1 VNQPAS
7 LVEIYGVRH
16 HGPGSARAVHA
27 ALDAF
32 MPSVVLIEGPADA
45 DDLIPMLADAATE
58 PPLALFTYAVDE
70 PGHAAFWPFAV
81 FSPEWQALSWAREH
95 DVPVKFC
102 DLPAAAML
110 AEPLT
115 TTVVTDEIR
124 RDPIAML
131 AEASG
136 YDDPE
141 RWWDDVVE
149 SRSHGPGAF
158 AAIAEA
164 MTELRSA
171 TALLPDDERV
181 REDRRE
187 AHMRTILRA
196 TCKTADRVAV
206 VCGAW
211 HVPALTAPL
220 PAAAA
225 DAKLLAGLPKRK
237 VALTWIGWTH
247 SRLATASGYGAG
259 VPSPG
264 WYHHLFNSTRTPIA
278 SWLTKVANVL
288 RAEDLPVSS
297 AHVIEAVRLAETL
310 AVMRGRALAGL
321 AEVTEAT
328 RSVMCD
334 GDDVALALVTQ
345 RLVVG
350 EALGTAPLSA
360 PMVPLEQDLR
370 AQARTLR
377 LKFEADPRPLD
388 LDVRKDGDLAR
399 SHLLHRLSLLGIPW
413 GKRARGEVRSKGTFH
428 ETWRLLWAPELQ
440 LGLVD
445 AARLGA
451 TVEDAASAKLID
463 SARSPSTGLAAL
475 SAAVELALLA
485 DLPRVFPDLLTAL
498 DARAA
503 GDVDV
508 THLMDALPAL
518 VQALRYGNVRRTD
531 LRSLGQS
538 VDTML
543 IRICAALPAAAGN
556 LDDEAAAVFRR
567 HITATHTAVHLLENP
582 PDLARWLDVLAGL
595 ADRSDLHGLLAGLV
609 TRMLRDSGRL
619 DADAAALRFGR
630 ALSLG
635 ASAATK
641 AAWIEGFLAGGGM
654 LLIHDD
660 GLLALLDDWVCAL
673 PSQAFVDVLPLLR
686 RAFGSFASGER
697 RAIGE
702 QIKRGSKTRSGA
714 DDGDDLDY
722 ERAAPAL
729 ATVAL
734 LMGLGS

>member
-16 HGPGSARAVHA
+16 HGPGSARAVRA

-32 MPSVVLIEGPADA
+32 MPSAVLIEGPADA
-45 DDLIPMLADAATE
+45 DDLIPMLADASTE

-81 FSPEWQALSWAREH
+81 FSPEWQALSWAQEH
-95 DVPVKFC
+95 GVPVRFC

-110 AEPLT
+110 AEPVALP
-115 TTVVTDEIR
+115 VVTDEVR

-131 AEASG
+131 AEALG

-141 RWWDDVVE
+141 RWWDDVIE
-149 SRSHGPGAF
+149 SRSHSPGAF

-164 MTELRSA
+164 MAELRSNA
-171 TALLPDDERV
+171 AVLPEDERV
-181 REDRRE
+181 REGRRE
-187 AHMRTILRA
+187 AHMRTILRS

-211 HVPALTAPL
+211 HVPALMAPL

-225 DAKLLAGLPKRK
+225 DAKLLAGIPKRK
-237 VALTWIGWTH
+237 VALTWVGWTH
-247 SRLATASGYGAG
+247 SRLAASSGYGAG
-259 VPSPG
+259 VSSPG
-264 WYHHLFNSTRTPIA
+264 WYHHLFNNTETPVA

-297 AHVIEAVRLAETL
+297 AHVIESVRLAETL
-310 AVMRGRALAGL
+310 AIMRGRAMAGL

-345 RLVVG
+345 RLVIG
-350 EALGTAPLSA
+350 EALGTAPFSA
-360 PMVPLEQDLR
+360 PMVPLERDLR

-377 LKFEADPRPLD
+377 MRFEPDPRALD

-399 SHLLHRLSLLGIPW
+399 SLLLHRLGLLGIPW

-440 LGLVD
+440 IGLVD
-445 AARLGA
+445 AARWGA
-451 TVEDAASAKLID
+451 TVEDAATAKLID
-463 SARSPSTGLAAL
+463 SARAPSTNLGAL

-485 DLPRVFPDLLTAL
+485 DLPRAFPDLLTAL

-518 VQALRYGNVRRTD
+518 VRALRYGDVRRTD
-531 LRSLGQS
+531 LSSLGHS
-538 VDTML
+538 VDTTL
-543 IRICAALPAAAGN
+543 IRVCAGLPAATSN
-556 LDDEAAAVFRR
+556 LDDEAAALFRH
-567 HITATHTAVHLLENP
+567 HIAATHNAVHLLEDP
-582 PDLARWLDVLAGL
+582 ADLTRWLDALVGL
-595 ADRSDLHGLLAGLV
+595 AERSDLHGLLAGLV

-619 DADAAALRFGR
+619 DADAAAVRFGR

-635 ASAATK
+635 SSAATK

-660 GLLALLDDWVCAL
+660 GLLGLLDDWVCSL
-673 PSQAFVDVLPLLR
+673 PAQMFIDVMPLLR
-686 RAFGSFASGER
+686 RSFGSFASGER
-697 RAIGE
+697 RAISE
-702 QIKRGSKTRSGA
+702 QIRRGSSIRVAAEDA
-714 DDGDDLDY
+714 DDFDY
-722 ERAAPAL
+722 ERARPAL

-734 LMGLGS
+734 LMGIGL